1 MKYKAV
7 VIGLS
12 SGGMD
17 AMKGIFAA
25 LPGNYGIPV
34 VIVQHLSPRSDSQWI
49 EIFNDRYDIK
59 IKEAEE
65 KEKLAKG
72 TVYLAPPNY
81 HLLIEKDGS
90 FSLSID
96 ERVSYARPAID
107 VLFETAADAFGEK
120 LVGVIMTGS
129 NHDGAAGLRR
139 IKQCG
144 GLTIVQEPKTAFSS
158 FMPQEAINH
167 VIPHHIFDL
176 QEIIL
181 FLKSLDPH
189 HYETKGHF

>member
-1 MKYKAV
+1 MKYKAI

-17 AMKGIFAA
+17 VLKSLFSA
-25 LPGNYGIPV
+25 LPRNFNIPI

-49 EIFNDRYDIK
+49 EIFNERYEIR

-65 KEKLAKG
+65 KEKLTKG

-107 VLFETAADAFGEK
+107 VLFETAAVAFGEK
-120 LVGVIMTGS
+120 LIGVVMTGS
-129 NHDGAAGLRR
+129 NHDGAAGLKR

-144 GLTIVQEPKTAFSS
+144 GLTIVQDPRTAFSS
-158 FMPQEAINH
+158 FMPQEAITQVN
-167 VIPHHIFDL
+167 PHHTFNL
-176 QEIIL
+176 QEIIH
-181 FLKSLDPH
+181 FLKSLAPQSL
-189 HYETKGHF
+189 